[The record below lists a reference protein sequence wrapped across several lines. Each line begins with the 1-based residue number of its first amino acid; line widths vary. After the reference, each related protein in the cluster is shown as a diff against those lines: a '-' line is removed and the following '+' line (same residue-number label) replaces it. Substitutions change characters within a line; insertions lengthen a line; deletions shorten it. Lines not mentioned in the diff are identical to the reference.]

1 MRQYIKALTRVT
13 SHHLEQAVG
22 NPKGHEVQA
31 RALRIHHT
39 QLSYRGLCQKWW
51 LLQERVCMV
60 IEQYLHISYCFRE
73 TNPEKWIC
81 PRSEYSCGFFPSW
94 RRPKRTCQ
102 TWGVVCRRRQTDQ
115 LFSYKTSIFDKF
127 VMWWTHIFYVVR
139 RHPLLL
145 IVLNLDYHHINLFF
159 STLPWRQP

>member
-1 MRQYIKALTRVT
+1 MPTLCNFHKSPSRAGTGQSQGSRSPGQCATYSSYSAFSGGALSRVRIFQVSWKYCDAYQIVQYDCQSRPESFEFVQDLNIL
-13 SHHLEQAVG
+13 AVS
-22 NPKGHEVQA
+22 P
-31 RALRIHHT
+31 
-39 QLSYRGLCQKWW
+39 
-51 LLQERVCMV
+51 
-60 IEQYLHISYCFRE
+60 
-73 TNPEKWIC
+73 PD
-81 PRSEYSCGFFPSW
+81 W

-115 LFSYKTSIFDKF
+115 LFSYKSSIFDKF